1 MKTVNEAVNV
11 TRSAYQW
18 LVELLFGVVGATVV
32 MVILTLSMGDAMA
45 NQDATASNNTQAFLL
60 STSELSTSELSTPE
74 QSSSNLT
81 MRQVG
86 SASMSMMWFDIYS
99 AKLYSRDGKYQ
110 ANQLPL
116 KLEIEYHRNIEAED
130 LIDATVDQWQHLGI
144 PEQQINEYREQLAKA
159 WPDVKEGDRLT
170 FMVNTATQAEFLF
183 NDKPYFQVSN
193 VQFPADFLAIW
204 LSENTSRPK
213 LRQQLIGMN

>member
-11 TRSAYQW
+11 SRSAYQW
-18 LVELLFGVVGATVV
+18 LVELLFGIVGATVV
-32 MVILTLSMGDAMA
+32 MLILALSMADALA
-45 NQDATASNNTQAFLL
+45 NQSAIEIKQDKELPSTTAKSI
-60 STSELSTSELSTPE
+60 TSI
-74 QSSSNLT
+74 SNLT
-81 MRQVG
+81 TSSDLAMRQVG

-99 AKLYSRDGKYQ
+99 AKLYSSDGKYQ

-144 PEQQINEYREQLAKA
+144 SAQKIDEYREQLAKA

-183 NDKPYFQVSN
+183 NDKPYFKVSN
-193 VQFPADFLAIW
+193 MQFSADFLAIW

>member
-1 MKTVNEAVNV
+1 MKTVNQTVNAS
-11 TRSAYQW
+11 RSAYQW

-45 NQDATASNNTQAFLL
+45 NQAETASNNTQAFLL

-81 MRQVG
+81 MHQVG

-99 AKLYSRDGKYQ
+99 AKLYSSDGKYQ

-170 FMVNTATQAEFLF
+170 FMVNNATQAEFLF

-193 VQFPADFLAIW
+193 VQFSADFLAIW

>member
-1 MKTVNEAVNV
+1 MKTVNQTVNAS
-11 TRSAYQW
+11 RSAYQW

-45 NQDATASNNTQAFLL
+45 NQAETASNNTQAFLL
-60 STSELSTSELSTPE
+60 STSELSTPE

-81 MRQVG
+81 MHQVG

-99 AKLYSRDGKYQ
+99 AKLYSSDGKYQ

>member
-1 MKTVNEAVNV
+1 MKTVNQTVNAS
-11 TRSAYQW
+11 RSAYQW

-45 NQDATASNNTQAFLL
+45 NQAETASNNTQAFLL

-81 MRQVG
+81 MHQVG

-99 AKLYSRDGKYQ
+99 AKLYSNDGKYQ
-110 ANQLPL
+110 PNQLPL

-170 FMVNTATQAEFLF
+170 FMVNNATQAEFLF

-193 VQFPADFLAIW
+193 VQFSADFLAIW